1 VWNDFRNDEKD
12 YCIDDLMGVAILTP
26 TLPSVADAAA
36 TALFTKAGY

>member
-12 YCIDDLMGVAILTP
+12 YCIDDLVGVAILTP
-26 TLPSVADAAA
+26 LPSVAGAVA